1 MRPST
6 FMLAIADVRS
16 DPLVSVKS
24 IHGVVEPRTMLH
36 YAGSPAL
43 TACGA
48 ACFVSRQRLL
58 YPRVCWSVQDCRECV
73 ISTVRWMYV
82 LSLTVDS
89 KASSEQSTEA

>member
-1 MRPST
+1 MRPLFS
-6 FMLAIADVRS
+6 MLANADVRS

-24 IHGVVEPRTMLH
+24 IHGVVEPRAKFN

-58 YPRVCWSVQDCRECV
+58 YPRVCWSVLDGRECV
-73 ISTVRWMYV
+73 ISTVR
-82 LSLTVDS
+82 
-89 KASSEQSTEA
+89 KAVRFEPYS